1 MFGHETRITKLGP
14 EVPLPNGSG
23 ESCLVVIYGP
33 NLGRRIPLQEAVVHV
48 GRDPSNHVVLELDN
62 VSRRHCVLKAGENG
76 VSIADLQSTN
86 GTYLN
91 DQEVR
96 PSQDHPLRS
105 GDLIKVGGT
114 IFKFLQAGNVE
125 ALYHEEIYRTI
136 ILDGLTGVHTK
147 RYFLEFLD
155 REMARCAR
163 YGRPLSLLMFDV
175 DHFKKVNDEC
185 GHLAG
190 DSVLRELAGLV
201 KGRMIR
207 KEELVARWG
216 GEEFVV
222 VLPESGSG
230 RARLFAEKLREMIA
244 AHPFHFEGRRIAVT
258 ISVGVAEMAAEMA
271 EPAQFVQAADT
282 RLYEAKGAGRNRVVG

>member
-1 MFGHETRITKLGP
+1 MFGHETRITELCP
-14 EVPLPNGSG
+14 EILLSDESG

-33 NLGRRIPLQEAVVHV
+33 NLGRRIPLQEPVIRI
-48 GRDPSNHVVLELDN
+48 GRDPSNHVVVELDN
-62 VSRRHCVLKAGENG
+62 VSRRHCVIHLGEGG
-76 VSIADLQSTN
+76 VRIADLHSTN

-91 DQEVR
+91 DREVR
-96 PSQDHPLRS
+96 PPDDHPLRS

-155 REMARCAR
+155 REMARCTR

-222 VLPESGSG
+222 VLPESA
-230 RARLFAEKLREMIA
+230 RAKALLFAEKMREMIA
-244 AHPFHFEGRRIAVT
+244 DHPFRFDGRQMAITV
-258 ISVGVAEMAAEMA
+258 SVGVVEMSGEMT
-271 EPAQFVQAADT
+271 EPDQFIQAADT
-282 RLYEAKGAGRNRVVG
+282 RLYTAKGTGRNRVVG